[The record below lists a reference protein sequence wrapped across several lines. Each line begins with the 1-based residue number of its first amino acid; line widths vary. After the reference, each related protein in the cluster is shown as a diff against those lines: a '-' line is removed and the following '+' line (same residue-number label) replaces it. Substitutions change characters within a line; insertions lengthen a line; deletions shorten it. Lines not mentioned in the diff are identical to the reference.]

1 MFCCPPP
8 CQVSWEAKPACLAE
22 PSLQLYCSAACTPPL
37 CLPQWSPPS
46 FPKASEASEGVTV
59 CSENHLVG
67 PGDSLIPQI
76 QAGPISHS
84 LVRVPEADSRAER
97 ILQDQKPGEGPGP
110 GGSEKQRQSG
120 GQSWEDGRCREIHR
134 VWGGG
139 VQAVSAS
146 TQPHSTTPP
155 LPAAGEVAMV
165 AGAREMSQGQWWRR
179 EKGLVDCKL
188 SIMAQIISILRRA
201 LCTMPRNPIR

>member
-1 MFCCPPP
+1 M
-8 CQVSWEAKPACLAE
+8 
-22 PSLQLYCSAACTPPL
+22 
-37 CLPQWSPPS
+37 
-46 FPKASEASEGVTV
+46 G
-59 CSENHLVG
+59 G
-67 PGDSLIPQI
+67 R
-76 QAGPISHS
+76 AG
-84 LVRVPEADSRAER
+84 RT
-97 ILQDQKPGEGPGP
+97 
-110 GGSEKQRQSG
+110 GGAGKSTG
-120 GQSWEDGRCREIHR
+120 CG
-134 VWGGG
+134 GGG

-155 LPAAGEVAMV
+155 LQAAGEVAMV